1 MSGIAGLGVPPA
13 CGGQPLQP
21 AAAPRT
27 SRGRATVAVAAG
39 LLLAGVLIG
48 GLWAWIAPPI
58 HGVVALTHDGDRLH
72 DYLGDE
78 SEHFFVAA
86 FLMLGL
92 LNVVAAV
99 ASVLAWQWRAH
110 RGPGMVAGLCSGVML
125 AAAAAAG
132 VGALLVH
139 LRYGAV
145 NFAAAPVSHEDPVYY
160 FTEAPPVFFGRAP
173 LQIACTLL
181 LPAATAALVYAVAA
195 AATAR
200 DDLGGYPAVDPPYR
214 QAAEAASSAPS

>member
-1 MSGIAGLGVPPA
+1 MTRAARPRPPE
-13 CGGQPLQP
+13 P
-21 AAAPRT
+21 PRT
-27 SRGRATVAVAAG
+27 SRRRAVFAIAAA
-39 LLLAGVLIG
+39 LLIAGVIVG

-78 SEHFFVAA
+78 SEHFFVAP

-99 ASVLAWQWRAH
+99 AAALAWQWRAH
-110 RGPGMVAGLCSGVML
+110 RGPGMVTGLCAGVVI
-125 AAAAAAG
+125 AAGAAVG

-145 NFAAAPVSHEDPVYY
+145 DLAAVPVGHGHPVYY
-160 FTEAPPVFFGRAP
+160 FTEAPPVFFGRTGW
-173 LQIACTLL
+173 QVACTLL
-181 LPAATAALVYAVAA
+181 LPASTAALVYAVPV

-200 DDLGGYPAVDPPYR
+200 DDLGGYPAVESSYR
-214 QAAEAASSAPS
+214 QAASGAVIAGDDAPTFR

>member
-1 MSGIAGLGVPPA
+1 MTEPQPSG
-13 CGGQPLQP
+13 
-21 AAAPRT
+21 APRT
-27 SRGRATVAVAAG
+27 SRRRAVLAIAAA
-39 LLLAGVLIG
+39 LLVAGVVTG

-58 HGVVALTHDGDRLH
+58 HGVVALTHDGDRLN

-99 ASVLAWQWRAH
+99 AAVLAWQWRAH
-110 RGPGMVAGLCSGVML
+110 RGPVMVAGLCAGVVI
-125 AAAAAAG
+125 AAAAAVG
-132 VGALLVH
+132 VGVLLVH

-145 NFAAAPVSHEDPVYY
+145 DFAAAPVSHDHPVYY
-160 FTEAPPVFFGRAP
+160 FTEAPPVFFGRNP
-173 LQIACTLL
+173 WQIACTVL
-181 LPAATAALVYAVAA
+181 LPASTAALVYAVPV

-200 DDLGGYPAVDPPYR
+200 DDLGGYPAVDPSYP
-214 QAAEAASSAPS
+214 QPAGTPTSTPS

>member
-1 MSGIAGLGVPPA
+1 MTEPRPSD
-13 CGGQPLQP
+13 
-21 AAAPRT
+21 APRT
-27 SRGRATVAVAAG
+27 SRRRAVCAMAVG
-39 LLLAGVLIG
+39 LLIAGAAIG

-58 HGVVALTHDGDRLH
+58 HGVVALTHNGDRLH

-78 SEHFFVAA
+78 PEHFFVAP

-99 ASVLAWQWRAH
+99 AAVQAWQWRAH
-110 RGPGMVAGLCSGVML
+110 RGPGMVTGLCAGVL
-125 AAAAAAG
+125 IAAGAAVG

-145 NFAAAPVSHEDPVYY
+145 DFAAIPVSHDHPVYY
-160 FTEAPPVFFGRAP
+160 FIQAPPVFFGRTP
-173 LQIACTLL
+173 WQIACTLL
-181 LPAATAALVYAVAA
+181 LPASTAALVYAVPV

-200 DDLGGYPAVDPPYR
+200 DDLGGYPAVDPSYPQPAR
-214 QAAEAASSAPS
+214 ASTSAPS

>member
-1 MSGIAGLGVPPA
+1 LLIAGV
-13 CGGQPLQP
+13 
-21 AAAPRT
+21 
-27 SRGRATVAVAAG
+27 VA
-39 LLLAGVLIG
+39 G

-58 HGVVALTHDGDRLH
+58 HGVVALTLDGDRLN

-92 LNVVAAV
+92 LNIVAAV
-99 ASVLAWQWRAH
+99 AAVLAWQWRAH
-110 RGPGMVAGLCSGVML
+110 RGPGMVTGLCAGMVI
-125 AAAAAAG
+125 AAAAAVG
-132 VGALLVH
+132 VGALLVR

-145 NFAAAPVSHEDPVYY
+145 DFAAVPVSHDHPVYY
-160 FTEAPPVFFGRAP
+160 FTEAPPVFFGRTP

-181 LPAATAALVYAVAA
+181 LPASAAALVYAVPV

-200 DDLGGYPAVDPPYR
+200 DDLGGYPAADPSYP
-214 QAAEAASSAPS
+214 QPAAAPTSTPS

>member
-1 MSGIAGLGVPPA
+1 MSGAAEPRPA
-13 CGGQPLQP
+13 P
-21 AAAPRT
+21 APHT
-27 SRGRATVAVAAG
+27 SRRRAIVAVAAG

-48 GLWAWIAPPI
+48 GLWAWIGPPI

-78 SEHFFVAA
+78 PEHFFVAA

-110 RGPGMVAGLCSGVML
+110 RGPGMVAGLCTGMVI

-139 LRYGAV
+139 LRYGTV
-145 NFAAAPVSHEDPVYY
+145 DFDAAPVSHDNPVYY
-160 FTEAPPVFFGRAP
+160 FTEAPPVFFGRTP
-173 LQIACTLL
+173 WQIACTLL
-181 LPAATAALVYAVAA
+181 LPATTAALVYAVPA

-200 DDLGGYPAVDPPYR
+200 DDLGGYPAIDPPWP
-214 QAAEAASSAPS
+214 QAAEASSSAPS